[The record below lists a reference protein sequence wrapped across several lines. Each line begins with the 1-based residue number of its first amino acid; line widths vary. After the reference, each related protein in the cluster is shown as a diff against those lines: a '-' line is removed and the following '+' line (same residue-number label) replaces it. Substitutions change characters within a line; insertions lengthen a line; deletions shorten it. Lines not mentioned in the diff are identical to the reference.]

1 MTKLD
6 LLNSRIDV
14 PKSSYVYDSVEDAPI
29 QPSSLSK
36 TYTVRIGTKTTK
48 SRKLKLNHVKVPDRL
63 EEAKIT
69 RKGDFVDVKFR
80 PGTLVNYGSAL
91 KQVIAECAGD
101 RSVFSGSTT
110 VSHKKFA
117 GQGTMAIS
125 DFKLL
130 VRQATSPVG
139 PLLGSNSGKEDDV
152 IKFETPALDFIKDR
166 IHEDFSHTIEYQ
178 IKKKAL
184 PAPDIA
190 HNRPTAFTTQVSS
203 TPGPGTYQPQEID
216 RPHTP
221 QTLLNPPRVT
231 MDESQGDIVPLKERL
246 RRSRQQLA
254 MESVMSQCQKK
265 TTLTS
270 LDAESSGKPLKL
282 SSKLNPPKLLLRSSL
297 NDDQLPVSFGTS
309 SPRFAGP
316 VYRTESFI
324 KTSGMI
330 LGPDFDRKMEEKYRT
345 GPKFGKGKA
354 RVEDSKKDIY
364 LDPPDVMRWLSL
376 TAEAERSPIKYS
388 AAFRPPSPKMSL
400 KERLRRS
407 VSPTMMRRSR
417 SNSPGGQLGFGASHT
432 ISGTLDDMGNVIK
445 NELTG
450 GPTVDDN
457 DDAILGDGSHL
468 GPGAF
473 FPNCAPPSIEIRNPN
488 KPSIPFMLP
497 KKTRSRLAGEKEAA
511 EKAKLEAMEEE
522 RKKIDEQLLD
532 KRLQRE
538 RLRSMS
544 LLPLVRKRK

>member
-1 MTKLD
+1 M
-6 LLNSRIDV
+6 DV
-14 PKSSYVYDSVEDAPI
+14 PKSNCVYDSIEDVPI
-29 QPSSLSK
+29 QSSSLSR
-36 TYTVRIGTKTTK
+36 TCTVRIGTKATK

-80 PGTLVNYGSAL
+80 PGTLVNYGSHL
-91 KQVIAECAGD
+91 KQAIAECAGD
-101 RSVFSGSTT
+101 HSVFSGSTT
-110 VSHKKFA
+110 ASHKKFA

-125 DFKLL
+125 DFKEL
-130 VRQATSPVG
+130 VKQATSPAG
-139 PLLGSNSGKEDDV
+139 PVSGSSSRKGDEI

-190 HNRPTAFTTQVSS
+190 HNRPTALTSQVSS
-203 TPGPGTYQPQEID
+203 TPGPGAYQPHEID

-221 QTLLNPPRVT
+221 QILINPPRVT
-231 MDESQGDIVPLKERL
+231 MDESKGDIVPLKERL

-254 MESVMSQCQKK
+254 MESVISQCQKK
-265 TTLTS
+265 TTLIS
-270 LDAESSGKPLKL
+270 LDAESSGKPSKT
-282 SSKLNPPKLLLRSSL
+282 SSKLNPPKLFLRSSL
-297 NDDQLPVSFGTS
+297 SNDELPVSFGTS
-309 SPRFAGP
+309 SPRFAGV
-316 VYRTESFI
+316 VYHTESYV

-330 LGPDFDRKMEEKYRT
+330 LGPDFDKKMEEKYRL

-354 RVEDSKKDIY
+354 RGEESNKDIY
-364 LDPPDVMRWLSL
+364 LDPPDVMRWLSM
-376 TAEAERSPIKYS
+376 TSEAERSPIKYS

-400 KERLRRS
+400 KERLKRS
-407 VSPTMMRRSR
+407 VSPTVMRRSR
-417 SNSPGGQLGFGASHT
+417 SNSPSGPLGFGASHT

-450 GPTVDDN
+450 GPTVDDD

-522 RKKIDEQLLD
+522 RKKIDEELLE
-532 KRLQRE
+532 KRLRRE